1 MKAKNDNL
9 DTEFQEMKKKKNI
22 NDNILFTFI

>member
-1 MKAKNDNL
+1 MQAKYVNL